1 MSETDRRTPRPWLDD
16 AYPYALDALDPRQR
30 RAIDDELATAD
41 PERAQEF
48 LAAVHRIRETM
59 AALTVSDSVP
69 PPARLE
75 SALLRALDQLDPQV
89 RPLARR
95 DPLGKRWR
103 LRWLTVAAAAV
114 VAVGIGTGIAVV
126 IDHAND
132 DTGAI
137 TAQQVVEEPDSRESS
152 VAITG
157 GGAMTVHQSTALGAA
172 AVSFSDMPALP
183 ADRAYQ
189 LWRVPA
195 GGSPRSVAVMD
206 GPASVV
212 TAVDAAD
219 TLAVTVEPA
228 GGSAGPTTP
237 AIVSMTVG

>member
-16 AYPYALDALDPRQR
+16 PYPYALDALDPRQR
-30 RAIDDELATAD
+30 RAVDDELAAAD
-41 PERAQEF
+41 PERAAAF
-48 LAAVHRIRETM
+48 LDAVHRIRETM

-75 SALLRALDQLDPQV
+75 SALLRALDQLDPQA

-95 DPLGKRWR
+95 DPLGNRRRWR
-103 LRWLTVAAAAV
+103 RLAVAAAAV
-114 VAVGIGTGIAVV
+114 VAVGVGAGVV
-126 IDHAND
+126 VVLDRAND

-137 TAQQVVEEPDSRESS
+137 TAQQVLDEPDSRESS

-157 GGAMTVHQSTALGAA
+157 GGEMTVHQSTALGAA
-172 AVSFSDMPALP
+172 AVSFHDMPALP

-195 GGSPRSVAVMD
+195 GGAPRSVAVMD
-206 GPASVV
+206 GPAAVV
-212 TAVDAAD
+212 TAVDTAD